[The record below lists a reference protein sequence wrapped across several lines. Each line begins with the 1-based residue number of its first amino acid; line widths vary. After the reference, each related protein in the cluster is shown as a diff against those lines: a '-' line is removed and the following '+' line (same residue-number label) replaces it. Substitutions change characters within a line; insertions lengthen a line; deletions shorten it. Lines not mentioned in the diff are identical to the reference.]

1 MAALLVPLAHGTA
14 DFVVGSRVFGDR
26 EHGALTPQQVCG
38 NALACLLMRFIWG
51 TRCTVLG
58 PFRAIRAS
66 TLHQLQ
72 VADQDY
78 GWTVE
83 MQIKTA
89 PYGIPTVEVLDF

>member
-1 MAALLVPLAHGTA
+1 
-14 DFVVGSRVFGDR
+14 
-26 EHGALTPQQVCG
+26 
-38 NALACLLMRFIWG
+38 MRSIWG